1 MFVIVNFLEKLISHP
16 TSRNTQTGKDILGGN
31 FIFGGKTGKVEEIF
45 CSAAQEILE
54 FSVLIL
60 VVSLEKLEY
69 IEFESLDAFI
79 TRSLPGNF
87 VCLNPQNFSP
97 AAGIDLAQNLQC
109 LLSVCP

>member
-1 MFVIVNFLEKLISHP
+1 M
-16 TSRNTQTGKDILGGN
+16 
-31 FIFGGKTGKVEEIF
+31 
-45 CSAAQEILE
+45 
-54 FSVLIL
+54 LIL

-97 AAGIDLAQNLQC
+97 AAGIDWSQNLQC